1 MLTILMGAMM
11 SNVDAKWVLGDQ
23 KGASDIHVGDTIV
36 LEFINLSG
44 YEEGR
49 FLAGYKESAA
59 GILTDENI
67 YVVEEGPIDI
77 RTGAPTVYLKRAID
91 DPTREEGMNGYM
103 KYNGGWG
110 TISYTPDPANAAN
123 LQIISCGEDI
133 PWSNTYSFDE
143 WDSMVDEDG
152 NHIFRDD
159 AEYTEETI
167 ASWRNHSG
175 KKATDKSVGF
185 VYSTGENMYKDF
197 AYLGSWNSAENI
209 WFWGYTDTNQWDVYG
224 VSYEEDFLGDLQD
237 LIDMYLEEGE
247 YVAGTDPGFYS
258 EEAVNA
264 YNQAMQEGLELS
276 ITSTDNEELKAM
288 IDRLKAAHKALT
300 STYVPITEGYYY
312 FVIAFEKY
320 LNEYGH
326 EKAAYIPDGD
336 MRLGYKTFDAE
347 DANFV
352 FEVTKADEENEWWVQ
367 HLLTGYYVGNP
378 TNWYG
383 VRIPVTTGKDE
394 PQNIRYYDAGKCVG
408 KWFWGSHSE
417 HSTSY
422 CAGLTGTGTPADNEG
437 LLHNWGQ
444 WADGGTVSDQ
454 YNCWYLRKITDQATI
469 DAFDEARAQA
479 QRTRELRELVADGTE
494 LYNKLFTYEPDYS
507 EKLITTV
514 SGGAKEEPAEDN
526 QLTISTIRKQGV
538 AFADKY
544 EFLIDEDDT
553 TYMQGEGYLR
563 IVLKEPKQMI
573 TFVYNTRDPEGRGSN
588 PNWKTWGAN
597 ERPKTINLY
606 GYNTVAGD
614 TVFGSP
620 IGTGIDMGSL
630 PLPAT
635 YTFDFGK
642 PVDRVAFYV
651 TENANGGSYFTLS
664 EFQMYEAKVNQTKS
678 QYYTTEGLAPKADA
692 LNEILPTMREIVTN
706 NTATDEDIQ
715 NMKAAVE
722 AVKEM
727 FADTTALAA
736 LIAESEQM
744 LAVIE
749 VGDEMG
755 QLSDQALADA
765 LQAAITDA
773 RATAFTDPI
782 NPTTVKAAEK
792 AVREAKAA
800 FMAGIKSFEQGKWY
814 FIVNMDT
821 ERTGDAGAEDA
832 FCNGNAIYLN
842 KNYADGSIT
851 KWGLFD
857 EGSMSLNADNN
868 PSAMW
873 RFVPVEG
880 TEFFAVQNLYT
891 GYYLGDY
898 AGDNI
903 NLPVS
908 ETPVPYEIAIAGN
921 GGFYF
926 YPRGSKNKSHLAIWP
941 EGYDAD
947 VVCHPSVDAAS
958 VWTLIEVDPEEQE
971 AISIGVFAM
980 NLIDVMAVPFAID
993 DLAEYN
999 EDVHTYAVKKMTQES
1014 NEAGEM
1020 VTTVELYEKAHFD
1033 AGEPCI
1039 IGLGAWESPE
1049 DEAPFEDFDLVIPF
1063 PTGDI
1068 VDHTHSFVANGI
1080 VGGLHGISFSNVAV
1094 STGKEFIPYSGG
1106 FGAMT
1111 GVIDPATYRGEVEDV
1126 ETAAT
1131 LVIVGDINA
1140 ISDREPADVNGDGSK
1155 NTADVVAV
1163 YTFIEQGAASGFAR
1177 EAADVNGDSNV
1188 NTADVVAIYT
1198 AIIGNAGS
1206 NGFAK
1211 SGAFYPGA
1219 ETIDGSDNVLTILV
1233 ESTDDL
1239 SKIPVTLYLT
1249 NPTNGITAVEA
1260 TLVAPVDVKKFVYDE
1275 EEEDFVYDPGT
1286 RWTKGHAPMLA
1297 AGTEEHGADGFFISI
1312 ADSKT
1317 RDFKETEGAIITVY
1331 FDGSDLGDGDY
1342 TVKMKDAI
1350 SVAVG
1355 DITYTSADV
1364 DAAFSIKDGKVTAV
1378 NSAVINGAA
1387 AAKTVYGVDGK
1398 KVTSAQKGQIYVIDG
1413 KTVKF

>member
-11 SNVDAKWVLGDQ
+11 SSVDAKWILGER
-23 KGASDIHVGDTIV
+23 KNASQITPGDTVV
-36 LEFINLSG
+36 LELASRAKDLG
-44 YEEGR
+44 KYLQCVESEKGVAVLEG
-49 FLAGYKESAA
+49 LGIDAA
-59 GILTDENI
+59 A
-67 YVVEEGPIDI
+67 VVTFEEGPLDL
-77 RTGAPTVYLKRAID
+77 RTGEPTVYIKLVA
-91 DPTREEGMNGYM
+91 TN
-103 KYNGGWG
+103 KYIGQSTSWDAGSG
-110 TISYTPDPANAAN
+110 VASDPANAAN
-123 LQIISCGEDI
+123 FQIISCGADI
-133 PWSNTYSFDE
+133 PWSNTFG
-143 WDSMVDEDG
+143 WDAWEAEENVMQEDG
-152 NHIFRDD
+152 KTLRKSRLDESTWLKED
-159 AEYTEETI
+159 ETI
-167 ASWRNHSG
+167 ANWRNNGDGRGS
-175 KKATDKSVGF
+175 DENSVGF
-185 VYSTGENMYKDF
+185 AWSRDEKSWSYLGNWWGAGGGENV
-197 AYLGSWNSAENI
+197 LL
-209 WFWGYTDTNQWDVYG
+209 WGYTDTNQWNVYA
-224 VSYEEDFLGDLQD
+224 VTYEQDFLGDLQD

-258 EEAVNA
+258 EEAVNN

-276 ITSTDNEELKAM
+276 ITSTDNEEIKAM
-288 IDRLKAAHKALT
+288 IDRIKAAHKALG
-300 STYVPITEGYYY
+300 SSYIPITEGYYY

-326 EKAAYIPDGD
+326 EKAAYVPNDD
-336 MRLGYKTFDAE
+336 MRLGYKTFDPE

-352 FEVTKADEENEWWVQ
+352 FEVTKADEENDWWVQ

-378 TNWYG
+378 SNWYG
-383 VRIPVTTGKDE
+383 VRIPLTTGKDE
-394 PQNIRYYDAGKCVG
+394 PQNIRYYNGGKCVG

-417 HSTSY
+417 HGTSY
-422 CAGLTGTGTPADNEG
+422 CAGLTSTSTPADNEG

-444 WADGGTVSDQ
+444 WGDEGTVSDQ

-479 QRTRELRELVADGTE
+479 QRTRDLRELVAEGTE

-526 QLTISTIRKQGV
+526 QLTISTIRKQGID
-538 AFADKY
+538 FADRY
-544 EFLIDEDDT
+544 EFLIDDDDT

-573 TFVYNTRDPEGRGSN
+573 TFVYNTRDASGHGSN
-588 PNWKTWGAN
+588 PNWKVWGAN
-597 ERPKTINLY
+597 ERPKMINLY

-614 TVFGSP
+614 TVFGNP

-651 TENANGGSYFTLS
+651 TENCNGGSYFTLS
-664 EFQMYEAKVNQTKS
+664 EFQMYEAKVNETKS

-692 LNEILPTMREIVTN
+692 LNEILPTMRDIVTN
-706 NTATDEDIQ
+706 NAATDEDIQ
-715 NMKAAVE
+715 NMKAAVD

-727 FADTTALAA
+727 YADTTALAT
-736 LIAESEQM
+736 LINECEQM

-749 VGDEMG
+749 IGEEMG
-755 QLSDQALADA
+755 QLSDEGLKTALET
-765 LQAAITDA
+765 AISDA

-782 NPTTVKAAEK
+782 SPAAVKAAEA
-792 AVREAKAA
+792 AVKEAKAN

-814 FIVNMDT
+814 FITNMDT
-821 ERTGDAGAEDA
+821 ERSGEAGAEDA

-926 YPRGSKNKSHLAIWP
+926 YPRGSKNKNHLAIWP
-941 EGYDAD
+941 EGAAND

-971 AISIGVFAM
+971 AISIGIFAN
-980 NLIDVMAVPFAID
+980 NLIDVMAVPFEIN
-993 DLAEYN
+993 DLADYN
-999 EDVHTYAVKKMTQES
+999 EGVFTYAVKKITQDT
-1014 NEAGEM
+1014 NEGGEM
-1020 VTTVELYEKAHFD
+1020 VTTVELYEKSHFD

-1039 IGLGAWESPE
+1039 IALGNWME
-1049 DEAPFEDFDLVIPF
+1049 DEEAAPFEECDLVIPF

-1068 VDHTHSFVANGI
+1068 VDHTHSFIANGI
-1080 VGGLHGISFSNVAV
+1080 VGGLHGFTPTPITAV
-1094 STGKEFIPYSGG
+1094 STGKEFIPFTGG

-1111 GVIDPATYRGEVEDV
+1111 GVIDPAT
-1126 ETAAT
+1126 
-1131 LVIVGDINA
+1131 
-1140 ISDREPADVNGDGSK
+1140 
-1155 NTADVVAV
+1155 
-1163 YTFIEQGAASGFAR
+1163 
-1177 EAADVNGDSNV
+1177 
-1188 NTADVVAIYT
+1188 
-1198 AIIGNAGS
+1198 
-1206 NGFAK
+1206 
-1211 SGAFYPGA
+1211 
-1219 ETIDGSDNVLTILV
+1219 
-1233 ESTDDL
+1233 
-1239 SKIPVTLYLT
+1239 
-1249 NPTNGITAVEA
+1249 
-1260 TLVAPVDVKKFVYDE
+1260 
-1275 EEEDFVYDPGT
+1275 
-1286 RWTKGHAPMLA
+1286 
-1297 AGTEEHGADGFFISI
+1297 
-1312 ADSKT
+1312 
-1317 RDFKETEGAIITVY
+1317 
-1331 FDGSDLGDGDY
+1331 
-1342 TVKMKDAI
+1342 
-1350 SVAVG
+1350 
-1355 DITYTSADV
+1355 
-1364 DAAFSIKDGKVTAV
+1364 
-1378 NSAVINGAA
+1378 
-1387 AAKTVYGVDGK
+1387 
-1398 KVTSAQKGQIYVIDG
+1398 
-1413 KTVKF
+1413 